1 MRAYVGVFW
10 WERVCHGIGGAFW
23 AWRLSVKAGLMSS
36 TWWKHGERQTHGAWL
51 VSEVDVMFI
60 IWRHLPS
67 SSSSAMR
74 LLLLLPRP

>member
-36 TWWKHGERQTHGAWL
+36 TWWKHGEETNTWSLACQ
-51 VSEVDVMFI
+51 
-60 IWRHLPS
+60 
-67 SSSSAMR
+67 
-74 LLLLLPRP
+74 